1 MTTPVTT
8 IVVLFNLKAGISIAD
23 YEKFARELDIPQVNR
38 LPSVASF
45 EVLKAQGLLGGGES
59 PYQYIEILRVRDMA
73 QLGQDTQSAVM
84 QAVVSTFRAM
94 ADSPQFIISQQ
105 L

>member
-1 MTTPVTT
+1 MTT
-8 IVVLFNLKAGISIAD
+8 IIVLFNLKAGTSVAE

-45 EVLKAQGLLGGGES
+45 EVLKAQGLMGGGAA
-59 PYQYIEILRVRDMA
+59 PYEYIEVLRVRDLE
-73 QLGQDTQSAVM
+73 QLGKDVQSPIM
-84 QAVVSTFRAM
+84 RQVVATFRSLAQN
-94 ADSPQFIISQQ
+94 PQFIVTSA

>member
-1 MTTPVTT
+1 MTT
-8 IVVLFNLKAGISIAD
+8 IIVLFNLKAGTSVAE

-45 EVLKAQGLLGGGES
+45 EVLKAQGLMGGGAA
-59 PYQYIEILRVRDMA
+59 PYEYIEVLRVRDLE
-73 QLGQDTQSAVM
+73 QLGKDVQSPIM
-84 QAVVSTFRAM
+84 QQVVATFRSLAQN
-94 ADSPQFIISQQ
+94 PQFIVTSA